1 MTANNLAKD
10 TGPKTAFFTN
20 MVEWERKGRILEET
34 SQSPIFSHII
44 PSYLPLPLCP
54 GGCHTPPPTGPPS
67 PPTGHSIS
75 CCDHAAVYSP
85 PPWLLENKTKNPTLF
100 CPNYYFSKWRP
111 HTVI

>member
-34 SQSPIFSHII
+34 SQSPSFSHII

-54 GGCHTPPPTGPPS
+54 GGCHTPPHLS
-67 PPTGHSIS
+67 PLTPNMSF
-75 CCDHAAVYSP
+75 YF
-85 PPWLLENKTKNPTLF
+85 LL
-100 CPNYYFSKWRP
+100 
-111 HTVI
+111 